1 MVGIVYAT
9 RREAEPFLSQL
20 SAEPLAAQPF
30 LMFRKT
36 GASHRSFIAII
47 SGMGKVAAAIAAT
60 HLVLDQRV
68 SRLVNAGLCGR
79 LTMDNGWSVGDLFR
93 IGTAVESDCD
103 RFGRAEQT
111 VACDARWFS
120 ELKAA
125 RLVTQDR
132 PVFDALRR
140 SQLAG
145 IGDLADMEGAAVARV
160 ARCYGIPCAMIKGI
174 SDAADENGR
183 QDVASHIDWVSGRIA
198 DALAREL
205 SINPTDK
212 QP

>member
-20 SAEPLAAQPF
+20 SADPLTSQPF
-30 LMFRKT
+30 LTFQKT
-36 GASHRSFIAII
+36 GAGHGSFTAII
-47 SGMGKVAAAIAAT
+47 SGMGKVAASIAAT
-60 HLVLDQRV
+60 HLVLVHRV

-79 LTMDNGWSVGDLFR
+79 LTVGKGWSVGDLFR
-93 IGTAVESDCD
+93 ICTAVESDCD
-103 RFGRAEQT
+103 RFGQAEQT

-120 ELKAA
+120 GLNAA

-132 PVFDALRR
+132 PVFDAVLRG
-140 SQLAG
+140 QLAG

-160 ARCYGIPCAMIKGI
+160 ASLYGIPCAMIKGI
-174 SDAADENGR
+174 SDSADENGR
-183 QDVASHIDWVSGRIA
+183 QDVVGHIDWVSGRIA
-198 DALAREL
+198 DALAHEL